1 MADTIDKE
9 QLSIVG
15 SLFGVSPQQLQMARE
30 QQAYTQGTQ
39 AGNNLLGGILG
50 QTGMFAERGG
60 AALRGAL
67 GVQTP
72 EEQIAGLR
80 QQAQQQ
86 FDTRT
91 PEGLVQMAQFLNQ
104 QGDAAGAQQAIMLAQ
119 QRAATAQSIAT
130 SRAQE
135 QRALREPGQV
145 NFQQLLSSGK
155 YTPASVAKFQQSNNP
170 ADLVLIKE
178 VGAGVSKPLPASLQK
193 DEGKDL
199 EAYDTYTAQKEALT
213 PSIANLTPDAKGIRK
228 LELGPLKNAKY
239 MAQNLSGNSTPESR
253 AYEALK
259 SAVDTAVNL
268 QVSAEK
274 GVQTDKDV
282 LRFAQALI
290 AAYGRNDTQATLD
303 ALSRYQNAL
312 DRAQQRVAGRIESRR
327 KSQNVEPYFQGQPQP
342 TQPAEQ
348 PAKKV
353 VKFSDL

>member
-1 MADTIDKE
+1 MADTNI
-9 QLSIVG
+9 IG
-15 SLFGVSPQQLQMARE
+15 NLFGVSPELLQAQQE
-30 QQAYTQGTQ
+30 QTAFSRGVQ
-39 AGNNLLGGILG
+39 AGANPVGGILG
-50 QTGMFAERGG
+50 NVGMFSSRAG
-60 AALRGAL
+60 AGLRGVL

-72 EEQIAGLR
+72 EEQINAVR
-80 QQAQQQ
+80 QQASRQ
-86 FDTRT
+86 FDTTT
-91 PEGLVQMAQFLNQ
+91 PEGMLQYAQFLNQ
-104 QGDAAGAQQAIMLAQ
+104 QGDAAGASQAVVQAQ
-119 QRAATAQSIAT
+119 AMAKERQAVAT

-135 QRALREPGQV
+135 LRALREPGQL

-155 YTPASVAKFQQSNNP
+155 YTPASVAKFQQSQNP

-178 VGAGVSKPLPASLQK
+178 VKAGESKPLPASLQK

-199 EAYDTYTAQKEALT
+199 EAYDTYTAQKEALG
-213 PSIANLTPDAKGIRK
+213 PSIANLTPDAKGVRK

-239 MAQNLSGNSTPESR
+239 AAQNLSGNSTPESR

-290 AAYGRNDTQATLD
+290 AAYGRNDTESTLQALK
-303 ALSRYQNAL
+303 RYQDSL

-327 KSQNVEPYFQGQPQP
+327 KSQNVEPYFQGQQV
-342 TQPAEQ
+342 TTPAEAIQ
-348 PAKKV
+348 TKEVDFNSLPKRK
-353 VKFSDL
+353 

>member
-1 MADTIDKE
+1 MADTNI
-9 QLSIVG
+9 IG
-15 SLFGVSPQQLQMARE
+15 SLFGVNPDVLQTQQEQTAFAR
-30 QQAYTQGTQ
+30 GMQ
-39 AGNNLLGGILG
+39 AGANPVGGILG
-50 QTGMFAERGG
+50 NVGMFSSRAG
-60 AALRGAL
+60 AGLRGAL

-72 EEQIAGLR
+72 EEQINAVR
-80 QQAQQQ
+80 QQASRQ
-86 FDTRT
+86 FDTTT
-91 PEGLVQMAQFLNQ
+91 PEGMLQYAQFLNQ
-104 QGDAAGAQQAIMLAQ
+104 QGDAVGASQAVVQAQ
-119 QRAATAQSIAT
+119 AMAKERQAVAT

-135 QRALREPGQV
+135 LRALREPGQL

-155 YTPASVAKFQQSNNP
+155 YTPASVAKFQQSQNP

-178 VGAGVSKPLPASLQK
+178 VKAGESKPLPASLQK

-199 EAYDTYTAQKEALT
+199 EAYDTYTAQKEALG
-213 PSIANLTPDAKGIRK
+213 PSIANLTPDAKGVRK

-239 MAQNLSGNSTPESR
+239 AAQNLSGNSTPESR

-290 AAYGRNDTQATLD
+290 AAYGRNDTESTLQALK
-303 ALSRYQNAL
+303 RYQDSL

-327 KSQNVEPYFQGQPQP
+327 KSQNVEPYFQGQQVETPAAP
-342 TQPAEQ
+342 TT
-348 PAKKV
+348 KKT